1 MKQSLTNLIFFMLYA
16 IPTYTVIYFFFL
28 PQIAS
33 SMSVEYE
40 NIILSVII
48 ILIALF
54 TWLAILP
61 ALICR
66 TGSKLI
72 IFLLCFLLSPT
83 LLGWI
88 LLMVWAV
95 SSNNNADRHEDIMDI
110 LQSRNY

>member
-16 IPTYTVIYFFFL
+16 IPTYTVIYLFFL

-40 NIILSVII
+40 NIVLSVII

-72 IFLLCFLLSPT
+72 IFLLRLLIFLLELGF
-83 LLGWI
+83 LLK
-88 LLMVWAV
+88 
-95 SSNNNADRHEDIMDI
+95 SEKKRHKARK
-110 LQSRNY
+110 S